1 MNKILVTGAAGFI
14 GNAFCRRL
22 LSEGFFVVGIDSI
35 NEYYDINLKKERLK
49 LILDHDHFEFER
61 INIVD
66 KEKIENI
73 FLKHKFDYVVHLAA
87 QAGVRYSITNPED
100 YTNSNLVGFF
110 NILEAVRKH
119 KDTIKHF
126 IFASSSSVYGNLKN
140 VPFEEEDIEN
150 KPISYYAATKMA
162 NENMA
167 HSYSHLYN
175 IPTTGL
181 RFFTV
186 YGPWGRPDMALFG
199 FTEKILNNKSIDV
212 FNNGNCLRDFTYI
225 DDTIECM
232 LRLLDKSNRY
242 QILNLG
248 NSSPIKLDKF
258 VSILENKLQKT
269 AEKKF
274 IESQAGDVDMTYA
287 DCTKLKNLINFTPNT
302 NIEEG
307 IEKFVHW
314 YIQYYDIR

>member
-1 MNKILVTGAAGFI
+1 MHKILVTGAAGFI
-14 GNAFCRRL
+14 GNAFCRKL
-22 LSEGFFVVGIDSI
+22 LSQGFFVVGVDSI

-49 LILDHDHFEFER
+49 LILNHDHFEFER
-61 INIVD
+61 VNIVD
-66 KEKIENI
+66 KLKIENI

-110 NILEAVRKH
+110 NILESVRKY

-140 VPFEEEDIEN
+140 VPFKEEDVEN

-199 FTEKILNNKSIDV
+199 FTEKILNNESIDV
-212 FNNGNCLRDFTYI
+212 FNNGDCLRDFTYI
-225 DDTIECM
+225 DDTVECM

-274 IESQAGDVDMTYA
+274 IESQAGDVDITYA
-287 DCTKLKNLINFTPNT
+287 DCTKLKNLISFTPNT
-302 NIEEG
+302 DIEEG

-314 YIQYYDIR
+314 YIQYYDIG